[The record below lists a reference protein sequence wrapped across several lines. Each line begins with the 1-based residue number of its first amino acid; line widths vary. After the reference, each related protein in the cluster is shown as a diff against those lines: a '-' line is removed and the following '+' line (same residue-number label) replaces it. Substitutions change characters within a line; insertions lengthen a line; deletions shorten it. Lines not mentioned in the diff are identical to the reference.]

1 MPFAGLAVA
10 FLSLLVLAG
19 GPAQADDRTAT
30 RRYAVLSLIGDTMN
44 VVTYQPAVA
53 GNTDRNR
60 REAHPIPGGVFDRTA
75 LLAADETVRRQDP
88 QSDVILLAASPSLYV
103 EAEKLADGS
112 RLALPADLDG
122 VLKARAATHLVLIRK
137 HRANARLQ
145 AAGTMLGS
153 GKLEG
158 VGFYI
163 DREQVMTRSDTG
175 QRGEGFLGPYV
186 YIRLALFDLATGV
199 LVREEPVTGSTTV
212 AAARSASDGDPWTA
226 LPDAQKVNVLRGLVA
241 REVGFALPRLVPE
254 VPRAAVVP
262 R

>member
-1 MPFAGLAVA
+1 MPFAALIIA
-10 FLSLLVLAG
+10 FCSLLVFAA
-19 GPAQADDRTAT
+19 GPAQADDRVVA

-60 REAHPIPGGVFDRTA
+60 REAYPIPGGVFDRAA
-75 LLAADETVRRQDP
+75 LLAADEALRRQDP
-88 QSDVILLAASPSLYV
+88 HADVILLAASPSLYAD
-103 EAEKLADGS
+103 AEKLADGS
-112 RLALPADLDG
+112 RLVLPADLVG

-145 AAGTMLGS
+145 AAGTLLGS

-186 YIRLALFDLATGV
+186 YIRLALFDLATGAM
-199 LVREEPVTGSTTV
+199 VREEPVTGSTTV
-212 AAARSASDGDPWTA
+212 AASRSASDGDPWTA
-226 LPDAQKVNVLRGLVA
+226 LPDDQKVNVLRGLVA
-241 REVGFALPRLVPE
+241 REVGLALPRLVPD
-254 VPRAAVVP
+254 VAQAAVVP

>member
-1 MPFAGLAVA
+1 L
-10 FLSLLVLAG
+10 
-19 GPAQADDRTAT
+19 ADDRATA
-30 RRYAVLSLIGDTMN
+30 RRYAVLALIGDTMN

-75 LLAADETVRRQDP
+75 LLAADEALRRQDP
-88 QSDVILLAASPSLYV
+88 QADVILLAAPPLLYGQ
-103 EAEKLADGS
+103 ADKLADGS
-112 RLALPADLDG
+112 RLALPADLDA
-122 VLKARAATHLVLIRK
+122 VLKAQAATHLVLIRK

-145 AAGTMLGS
+145 AERTMLGS

-158 VGFYI
+158 IGFYI
-163 DREQVMTRSDTG
+163 DREKVMTRSDTG

-212 AAARSASDGDPWTA
+212 AASRSASDGDPWTA

-241 REVGFALPRLVPE
+241 REVGRAVPKLVPDGSLPG
-254 VPRAAVVP
+254 VAPR
-262 R
+262 